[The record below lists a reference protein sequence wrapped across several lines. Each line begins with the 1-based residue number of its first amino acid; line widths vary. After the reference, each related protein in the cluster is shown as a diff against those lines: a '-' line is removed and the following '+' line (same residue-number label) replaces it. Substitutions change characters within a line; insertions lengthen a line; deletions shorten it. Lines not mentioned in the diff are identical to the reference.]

1 VPRDDRDK
9 SEFATR
15 RAATDNVIAERHA
28 GFDLAAQDI
37 TPKSHRPSFSVVG
50 EGSKTANQAYL
61 DGYAKINW
69 KK

>member
-1 VPRDDRDK
+1 VL
-9 SEFATR
+9 
-15 RAATDNVIAERHA
+15 AERHA
-28 GFDLAAQDI
+28 GFDLAAQDR

-69 KK
+69 KN